1 MGVSTDRLTPRLSA
15 SSTSS
20 TPSITHQHCPQRG
33 ATVRRVPKTPVHC
46 PFLPWEYYYNGAL
59 APPSPPA
66 LPLLCPPPRASCA
79 LHCGSG
85 RRAAAAR
92 VRPPRPS
99 SWSSMTKVQKSGN
112 SRAKPIPVECS
123 ITEVSSL
130 RVLASAAPSKLRLVQ
145 TGRNPPAPDFRPQGW
160 SRTGGTKN
168 RRKEFSDHELLVAR
182 GEVTTKENLTLRS
195 RGG

>member
-1 MGVSTDRLTPRLSA
+1 MGVSTGRLTPRLSA

-99 SWSSMTKVQKSGN
+99 SWGSMTKVQKSGN
-112 SRAKPIPVECS
+112 SRAKPIPVECL

-130 RVLASAAPSKLRLVQ
+130 RTGYWPPLLPPSCVWCRPAEIPQRLIS
-145 TGRNPPAPDFRPQGW
+145 GRKAGAVRGGQ
-160 SRTGGTKN
+160 RT
-168 RRKEFSDHELLVAR
+168 VAR
-182 GEVTTKENLTLRS
+182 NFRTTSFWSPGVKLPQRKT
-195 RGG
+195 